1 MDQGELSVNDD
12 PIVLKLLGEVD
23 QAPWVRGSLI
33 ARLEEHFD
41 RRCVLVFFTSFV
53 QPVIL
58 ENEDAD
64 IIESVLQKADL
75 KNGLILFINSPGGD
89 GLAAERI
96 INICRA
102 YARGDFEVIVP
113 RMAKSAATMI
123 CFGSRKIWMSQTSE
137 LGSVDTQVLRG
148 NKLLSVYNI
157 TKSYEAL
164 LRAAVETTGNVEPY
178 LQQLARYDASE
189 VEDLRAAQQLSESI
203 AINALQ
209 TGMMR
214 GASAEE
220 IRTKIR
226 PFIDPEVTLAHGRR
240 IGIDLARRCGL
251 TVSEIPLQGDA
262 WPLVWELYIRTDWY
276 VTNQCSKL
284 VQTKDNCVEMPSVS
298 GEEGAE

>member
-1 MDQGELSVNDD
+1 MTDD
-12 PIVLKLLGEVD
+12 PIVLKMLGEVE

-33 ARLEEHFD
+33 ARLEEQFD

-75 KNGLILFINSPGGD
+75 TNGLTMVINSPGGD

-102 YARGDFEVIVP
+102 YSKGDFEVIVP
-113 RMAKSAATMI
+113 RMAKSAATMV

-148 NKLLSVYNI
+148 NKLLSVHTI
-157 TKSYEAL
+157 TKSYEEL
-164 LRAAVETTGNVEPY
+164 LRASVETKGHVEPY
-178 LQQLARYDASE
+178 LQQLARYDPSE
-189 VEDLRAAQQLSESI
+189 VEELRRAQQLAESI
-203 AINALQ
+203 AISALQ
-209 TGMMR
+209 TGMIKEM
-214 GASAEE
+214 SAEE

-240 IGIDLARRCGL
+240 IGFDLARRCGL
-251 TVSEIPLQGDA
+251 TVGEFALQSDV
-262 WPLVWELYIRTDWY
+262 WTLVWELYVRTDWY

-284 VQTKDNCVEMPSVS
+284 VQTRNHCVEAPFVS
-298 GEEGAE
+298 TEEGGE